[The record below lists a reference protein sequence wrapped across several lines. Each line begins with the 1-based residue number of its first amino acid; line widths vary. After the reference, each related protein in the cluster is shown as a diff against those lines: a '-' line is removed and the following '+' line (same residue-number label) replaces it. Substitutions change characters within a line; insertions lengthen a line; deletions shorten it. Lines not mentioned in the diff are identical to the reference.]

1 MRVKFSL
8 IGCAIAAVTS
18 FASQAEDLMDIYKE
32 AFLRDPV
39 VLQAKANRDKAH
51 SAIDQSR
58 ASILPQI
65 DVTGSV
71 QRSHTNVTSYGVRGD
86 NTSSSIGIS
95 LAQSIWRH
103 SNWVNLSIAEKTASM
118 YDLAYNDALQNL
130 MIRVSN
136 AYFNVLN
143 ASDSLKYQKANN
155 IALKRQLDEAERQLQ
170 VGLIAETDRLEAQAA
185 YDLSNA
191 QVISAENNLTNSYE
205 EIRALIGRTV
215 SVDDLVLL
223 DLNKFSTP
231 AVSNNLKNLVKAAE
245 ENNLSLQ
252 QAVVNR
258 DIAKDQIS
266 LAKTGHE
273 PTLDLV
279 ASAQTGYQDYKHE
292 VPNSTLQDGNAW
304 SQNIGLNLNIP
315 IYHGGAV
322 NSQVEQA
329 EHNYV
334 ATSEALESVHRKVVS
349 NVNNCFNNVNAAI
362 SSVRAYNQTVK
373 SAATALEATKAG
385 YEVGTRTMTDVL
397 DATQNLYNALQL
409 AAASRYNYIES
420 RLGLLYVQGALK
432 VSDLESVNEGLEK

>member
-1 MRVKFSL
+1 M
-8 IGCAIAAVTS
+8 
-18 FASQAEDLMDIYKE
+18 
-32 AFLRDPV
+32 
-39 VLQAKANRDKAH
+39 
-51 SAIDQSR
+51 
-58 ASILPQI
+58 
-65 DVTGSV
+65 
-71 QRSHTNVTSYGVRGD
+71 
-86 NTSSSIGIS
+86 
-95 LAQSIWRH
+95 
-103 SNWVNLSIAEKTASM
+103 
-118 YDLAYNDALQNL
+118 
-130 MIRVSN
+130 
-136 AYFNVLN
+136 
-143 ASDSLKYQKANN
+143 
-155 IALKRQLDEAERQLQ
+155 
-170 VGLIAETDRLEAQAA
+170 
-185 YDLSNA
+185 
-191 QVISAENNLTNSYE
+191 
-205 EIRALIGRTV
+205 
-215 SVDDLVLL
+215 
-223 DLNKFSTP
+223 
-231 AVSNNLKNLVKAAE
+231 
-245 ENNLSLQ
+245 Q